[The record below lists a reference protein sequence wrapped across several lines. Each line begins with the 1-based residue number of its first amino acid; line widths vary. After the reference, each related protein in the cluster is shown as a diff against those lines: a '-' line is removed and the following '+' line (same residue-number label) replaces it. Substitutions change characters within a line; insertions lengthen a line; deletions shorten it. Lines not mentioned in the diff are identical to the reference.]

1 MHRSPYSRAFLWN
14 PIFCVTDAD
23 EIASFGISASVS
35 QVRWT
40 ELISTPWN
48 EARNTD
54 SSFSLSPLD
63 LNLLST
69 LYLPPSRHTASLC
82 RI

>member
-1 MHRSPYSRAFLWN
+1 MHHSPFSRAFLWN

-23 EIASFGISASVS
+23 EIAGFGISASVS

-48 EARNTD
+48 EARIEILATP
-54 SSFSLSPLD
+54 PL
-63 LNLLST
+63 
-69 LYLPPSRHTASLC
+69 A
-82 RI
+82 